1 MHKIIIRRWTFD
13 HVPATSP
20 YNTTWHYTTFYL
32 YFLFFKQVRMNK
44 TKHEMYKKYIKNLSA
59 KYEVSDKIMK
69 EIVGNAT
76 LPTSVFRNV
85 IISWTISWYII

>member
-1 MHKIIIRRWTFD
+1 
-13 HVPATSP
+13 
-20 YNTTWHYTTFYL
+20 
-32 YFLFFKQVRMNK
+32 
-44 TKHEMYKKYIKNLSA
+44 
-59 KYEVSDKIMK
+59 MK

>member
-1 MHKIIIRRWTFD
+1 
-13 HVPATSP
+13 
-20 YNTTWHYTTFYL
+20 
-32 YFLFFKQVRMNK
+32 MNK

-85 IISWTISWYII
+85 IIS

>member
-1 MHKIIIRRWTFD
+1 
-13 HVPATSP
+13 
-20 YNTTWHYTTFYL
+20 
-32 YFLFFKQVRMNK
+32 
-44 TKHEMYKKYIKNLSA
+44 MYKKYIKNLSA

-85 IISWTISWYII
+85 IIS